1 MKKKLFIYSIFCLL
15 SLGLLT
21 TSCSSDDDSQSIVEG
36 NKKIK
41 ITLTV
46 NNVAE
51 NDYVNLTI
59 GGTKVNQTTVLKLN
73 GVPQNNVSVISF
85 SNDDFMNGTV
95 TYVIEDIDGLY
106 VANTSGIIND
116 LTPDNAQMTYSYVAE
131 VNDNVVQNVNNAPV
145 QGTNGITLNFNY

>member
-1 MKKKLFIYSIFCLL
+1 M